1 MSASKKEQRRLTV
14 HPHLIYDVITMQAGT
29 LSKAIQEGVQN
40 TFDAGATRCD
50 VRLTSAQFTVTD
62 DGKGFGSRE
71 EVEQFFEVFGLPHE
85 PTSGTQRLTS
95 KRQRDRTNE
104 LRLCYKS
111 LQTGRIAG
119 NEWLQRQNGALGLRT
134 KISGRFNVLA
144 SWTTHQARHPSS
156 HNICYFD
163 LSLNADVTSHPYPRE
178 LCRQGPASS
187 PLCA

>member
-85 PTSGTQRLTS
+85 PTSGTQRFARFRMGRGQIFSFARTTYES
-95 KRQRDRTNE
+95 DRFTMAVDIKNSGLDYE
-104 LRLCYKS
+104 LSEYRV
-111 LQTGRIAG
+111 G
-119 NEWLQRQNGALGLRT
+119 
-134 KISGRFNVLA
+134 
-144 SWTTHQARHPSS
+144 S
-156 HNICYFD
+156 HNHCAY
-163 LSLNADVTSHPYPRE
+163 SPRSGQLDGVLRHE
-178 LCRQGPASS
+178 IR
-187 PLCA
+187 